1 MFVKR
6 VHHPLVFFCQGGPQR
21 SAILPRGGTE
31 PSETGRLFSTLRKKR
46 RKERDVRQS
55 IPVGR
60 LFVCIYIYIF
70 IHIYWTTTK
79 NGARNFQVAVGK
91 RLGDGRGSF
100 EMRGV

>member
-6 VHHPLVFFCQGGPQR
+6 VHHPLVFFSQGGPQR

-55 IPVGR
+55 IPGGR
-60 LFVCIYIYIF
+60 LFVYMYIYIYI
-70 IHIYWTTTK
+70 YWTPTK